1 MDVMHDSCCR
11 TWLGLCN
18 SFEHIVPPYVM
29 DYKLPAEKT
38 ASAFEDNL
46 FADQA
51 RRLFPTDCEAST
63 WLAAAYFAKNAAD
76 LKYGREE
83 ATYVES
89 QIKEAADIFG
99 IRDDVDKIM
108 GAIRDVPVEKQAE
121 DNDANYGLVL
131 RDEKTG
137 EVLMRKYFM
146 VDDRGVKLASEY
158 FDQYRGRYPLNIRR
172 SIAKNIMSKAA
183 EFGVDVYSI
192 KSSVLREA
200 GFGIPRKDVL
210 MSEILERAQLTKD
223 AEASIALANIN
234 ELIVGLSDTE
244 IGENLDKIAEVID
257 AFDREAGLTRHYG
270 VRITT
275 PADMLYDI
283 DLKMAE
289 ALLEDSVELNQHI
302 FSLNKLAELPVGVF
316 TEVLGDGFASSIT
329 KNGNIVREKLAD
341 ELHSLPRPD
350 KAALEDHLVTLY
362 S

>member
-1 MDVMHDSCCR
+1 MDVLHDSCSR
-11 TWLGLCN
+11 TWLGICD

-51 RRLFPTDCEAST
+51 RRLFPTDCEAAT
-63 WLAAAYFAKNAAD
+63 WLSAAYFAKHAAE
-76 LKYGREE
+76 LNYSREE
-83 ATYVES
+83 AAYIES
-89 QIKEAADIFG
+89 QIKAAADIF
-99 IRDDVDKIM
+99 
-108 GAIRDVPVEKQAE
+108 AIRRDIDQIMDAVRNVPAEKQAE

-137 EVLMRKYFM
+137 EVLMKKYFM

-158 FDQYRGRYPLNIRR
+158 FDQYRGRYPMNIRR

-200 GFGIPRKDVL
+200 GYGVPRKDIL

-223 AEASIALANIN
+223 AEAAIALANIN
-234 ELIVGLSDTE
+234 EMLVGLSDTE
-244 IGENLDKIAEVID
+244 IGENLDKIAEVVD

-270 VRITT
+270 IRITT
-275 PADMLYDI
+275 PADILFDI
-283 DLKMAE
+283 HVKSAE
-289 ALLEDSVELNQHI
+289 ALLEDSVELHQHI
-302 FSLNKLAELPVGVF
+302 FSLQKLAELPVDVF
-316 TEVLGDGFASSIT
+316 TEVLGDGFGTSIT
-329 KNGNIVREKLAD
+329 KNGSIDREKLAD